1 MAYPSSNPEQVRRR
15 GATPRRRR
23 ARGGEHAD
31 HAAAAAAELDRA
43 FDASTTATA
52 ALVLEA
58 DVNNETTVATAS
70 QLLNSVRSLA
80 STGHK
85 ALTKD
90 ALQQTLE
97 QFNELCT
104 TMVPPEPEPEPEP
117 DAAKRKP
124 KKKKKKAKKAA
135 AATE

>member
-1 MAYPSSNPEQVRRR
+1 MLAHDAEQ
-15 GATPRRRR
+15 R
-23 ARGGEHAD
+23 AFRVVHAQD
-31 HAAAAAAELDRA
+31 GLTLTLTLSLSLTLTLILTLTLTRA

-117 DAAKRKP
+117 DAARRKP
-124 KKKKKKAKKAA
+124 KKKKKKAKKAGR
-135 AATE
+135 

>member
-1 MAYPSSNPEQVRRR
+1 M
-15 GATPRRRR
+15 
-23 ARGGEHAD
+23 
-31 HAAAAAAELDRA
+31 
-43 FDASTTATA
+43 
-52 ALVLEA
+52 
-58 DVNNETTVATAS
+58 
-70 QLLNSVRSLA
+70 RSLA

-104 TMVPPEPEPEPEP
+104 TMVPPEPEPEP
-117 DAAKRKP
+117 DAARRKP

-135 AATE
+135 APE

>member
-1 MAYPSSNPEQVRRR
+1 M
-15 GATPRRRR
+15 
-23 ARGGEHAD
+23 
-31 HAAAAAAELDRA
+31 DRA

-58 DVNNETTVATAS
+58 DVTNETTVATAS

-117 DAAKRKP
+117 DAARRKP

-135 AATE
+135 APE